1 VLGDRRR
8 LLLPALLTFLLL
20 EDPGVKMLDR
30 LHDKPPLIV
39 FAVGDVL
46 DFGKQFL
53 ELRRPRLLFL
63 ATVASRSFS
72 FLRKRR

>member
-1 VLGDRRR
+1 

-39 FAVGDVL
+39 FAGGDDVL

-53 ELRRPRLLFL
+53 GSSAGRGCCFWYRRITLIFIPP
-63 ATVASRSFS
+63 
-72 FLRKRR
+72 